1 MLIKDLKQGYGKV
14 RAERYKQRLKKF
26 FVFGTRE
33 NAREE
38 GGESDEELS
47 PPRSMVENMDDRE
60 WHCFYNGGWWSEGE
74 GTQQKY

>member
-38 GGESDEELS
+38 GGE
-47 PPRSMVENMDDRE
+47 RE
-60 WHCFYNGGWWSEGE
+60 RED
-74 GTQQKY
+74 GTTNTTSSII

>member
-38 GGESDEELS
+38 GGERERGRNDEHDELNIDKS
-47 PPRSMVENMDDRE
+47 
-60 WHCFYNGGWWSEGE
+60 
-74 GTQQKY
+74 

>member
-26 FVFGTRE
+26 FVFGTRNPRE

-38 GGESDEELS
+38 G
-47 PPRSMVENMDDRE
+47 RE
-60 WHCFYNGGWWSEGE
+60 RERE
-74 GTQQKY
+74 DGTTNTTSSI